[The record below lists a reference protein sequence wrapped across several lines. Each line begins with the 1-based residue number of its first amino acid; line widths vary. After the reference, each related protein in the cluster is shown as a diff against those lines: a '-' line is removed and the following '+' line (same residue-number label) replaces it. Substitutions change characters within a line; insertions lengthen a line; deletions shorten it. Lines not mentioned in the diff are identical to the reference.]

1 MSPASYRA
9 APPRVARSTLAHR
22 YQYPQKRTTVRAG
35 AAERPRPERY
45 PGTDGAGEGLA
56 DPEGV
61 GLGAAACCAFWYSVI
76 ASWSACSACPY
87 LPKSPACCAAL
98 RSPSALLILATA
110 AWSAPAFGWDVGGG
124 WFCAGGFG
132 VVAVGWPPAALT
144 SA

>member
-9 APPRVARSTLAHR
+9 APPRVASSTLAHR
-22 YQYPQKRTTVRAG
+22 YQYPQSAPPFG
-35 AAERPRPERY
+35 PGPRSGPGPKRY
-45 PGTDGAGEGLA
+45 PGTDGAGEGLG

-98 RSPSALLILATA
+98 RSASALLILSTATCTA
-110 AWSAPAFGWDVGGG
+110 APFGWVVVGGG
-124 WFCAGGFG
+124 WFCGGFG
-132 VVAVGWPPAALT
+132 VVV
-144 SA
+144 